1 MADEDDRTS
10 DITLNLARARLATGD
25 ARTARPL
32 LETILERALQ
42 RGDLVGAVQVA
53 DDLESTLYTLGEAE
67 RAVTM
72 ISDLRS
78 RLGQAPSL
86 ALAEL
91 IALEAGHDTATM
103 LDAAGAS
110 IAMTEGLGLPP
121 SPWALAYRGAARIE
135 LGDPEGE
142 VDVDGGVR
150 DMLRQGRTQGAFLA
164 AYNAVMSL
172 AAWSPRRAV
181 ERLEGL
187 IELAETL
194 GAQASLWESRALRL
208 QTLSYLGRFDEVDDE
223 VDGVVDWARASG
235 NAFACAIALRALAA
249 VDRFRGGSR
258 VSLEE
263 FERVER
269 GAFGPRGLYPVAEL
283 AHARGEDDLARA
295 LLVEAASADGSR
307 SWAVPLA
314 VELGLIEL
322 AEGMI
327 AHPPPGP
334 AVRAAER
341 LLAEAAIAGAH
352 GRTDMALEGYATA
365 AAAFRD
371 LGMLPDEALASGA
384 LGGLLVATGDRA
396 QASAR
401 LRASRELWVT
411 MGATPRVAE
420 IDEILRSRVEP
431 PPD

>member
-142 VDVDGGVR
+142 VDVDGGVG

-223 VDGVVDWARASG
+223 VEASWTGLEHRATPSPARSRYEPWPPSTAS
-235 NAFACAIALRALAA
+235 
-249 VDRFRGGSR
+249 
-258 VSLEE
+258 E
-263 FERVER
+263 
-269 GAFGPRGLYPVAEL
+269 GAR
-283 AHARGEDDLARA
+283 
-295 LLVEAASADGSR
+295 GSR
-307 SWAVPLA
+307 SRSSSGSS
-314 VELGLIEL
+314 EGRSGLE
-322 AEGMI
+322 
-327 AHPPPGP
+327 
-334 AVRAAER
+334 VC
-341 LLAEAAIAGAH
+341 
-352 GRTDMALEGYATA
+352 
-365 AAAFRD
+365 
-371 LGMLPDEALASGA
+371 
-384 LGGLLVATGDRA
+384 
-396 QASAR
+396 
-401 LRASRELWVT
+401 
-411 MGATPRVAE
+411 TP
-420 IDEILRSRVEP
+420 
-431 PPD
+431 